1 VLSINPFDVEATA
14 AAMYAGLT
22 MGLEER
28 RRLNDGAREV
38 VRSNDITRW
47 ISRQV
52 QDLRDLVS
60 TPVRALGT
68 RP

>member
-1 VLSINPFDVEATA
+1 
-14 AAMYAGLT
+14 MYAGLT
-22 MGLEER
+22 MSLEDR

-52 QDLRDLVS
+52 QDLRDLVM
-60 TPVRALGT
+60 TPVRA
-68 RP
+68 